1 MGKFNIPKIVEYS
14 TVATSLL
21 LAASLIFE
29 IGLVRIPVTLFCCS
43 VFADIII
50 NRRWKNAKWDKSK
63 LIFIAMILYYLLG
76 WVSHSFETENLDL
89 FYREIE
95 NRLPFIAFGIIGL
108 LGWVTPKL
116 KPQHIAIVMIAT
128 SLICTLWSWTTM
140 LMIEELPNN
149 FGEYQHLF
157 IEHRVNSH
165 MVYNIYLN
173 TTILFSIY
181 SLLHTSKFKS
191 KIAYGSAI
199 AVLYAILLTTEGRV
213 GFFTANLLIF
223 GFISYLVFRRKKIL
237 FTIPYTVIAIILF
250 DVVIM
255 SHEKVKD
262 SADDPRIAIWEN
274 TINLIKEKP
283 IFGHAINGARIAFI
297 ENRYNNEEFAHYL
310 NFLDEENKDIVDA
323 HPHNVF
329 LNSMLEFGIIGIL
342 LLGFIYAYP
351 LFVLRGERFVY
362 TIGFIMIIGVQSLFE
377 SYTSWGVPLMLFLWL
392 LTYLYNTPLLGKN
405 KSLLNKENS

>member
-392 LTYLYNTPLLGKN
+392 LTYLLKFNL
-405 KSLLNKENS
+405 

>member
-223 GFISYLVFRRKKIL
+223 GVISYLVFRRKRLL
-237 FTIPYTVIAIILF
+237 FTIPYTAIAIILF
-250 DVVIM
+250 GAVIM

-310 NFLDEENKDIVDA
+310 NFLEEENKDIVDA

>member
-95 NRLPFIAFGIIGL
+95 NKLPFIAFGIIGL